1 MSYVIARSEALRAA
15 KQSSSASLLRLT
27 SDCFVI
33 PIKASVFLAMALLYL
48 CSLTVNAQSLT
59 DYVNPLIGTKGLFL
73 YGRTT
78 PFVTPPFGM
87 THWTAC
93 TRSSRIR
100 IPNYHY
106 FDTRIRGF
114 RASHKP
120 AMWMGDYGY
129 VTLKPVTGSVNG
141 KALKRTYFFS
151 HFGEESKPHYYSV
164 KLHDTDTK
172 IIKAEMTSTARC
184 GMLKFSFGKNETP
197 SVLIE
202 ASQLPDFD
210 GWVKIDVQN
219 NEITGW
225 NSDRHSAH
233 LGPPLPNFK
242 GYFVIKFKQKIEAY
256 GTWNNDTLIPNS
268 TTQTANA
275 CGAWV
280 SFGKGERLIEATVAT
295 SFISIEQA
303 RDNMQREVAAKSF
316 EQVYDETQKEWD
328 NYLSRLAI
336 EGARTNR
343 KKVFYTAMYHTLLF
357 PRRFSEYGRYY
368 SAFDDKVHT
377 GESYNDYS
385 LWDTYRAEHP
395 LLILTAPEHVAPMV
409 QSLIQMYEEGG
420 YMPKWPNPTYTGIM
434 IGTHA
439 DAVIAD
445 AVVKGVPGI
454 NLQKAYDACMK
465 DAMVPSGNDSVNRW
479 ADRAPFTYIEARNGL
494 YWYKKL
500 GYVPVDKTNESV
512 SNTLEGAYDD
522 FCVAQVA
529 KAAGKMS
536 DYDTLMKRS
545 KYYVNVYNPATGM
558 MAPRRADGSW
568 HDDTRAGFTE
578 GSPWTYLFAVQHD
591 IPGLISLMGGR
602 EAFIKKLKQN
612 FRGVHYIHMNEPGH
626 HYIYLYDYVGEAW
639 RTQKLVALNRR
650 FLYRNNP
657 DGMDGDDDCGQMSAW
672 YVFSALGFYPV
683 TPGTDVYAIGTPEFP
698 KATIY
703 FDPANREKKFEIIA
717 NHVSVRN
724 KYIQSVTLNGKKLE
738 TPFIKHSDIV
748 NGGKLEFE
756 MGAKPVKGW

>member
-1 MSYVIARSEALRAA
+1 MH
-15 KQSSSASLLRLT
+15 
-27 SDCFVI
+27 
-33 PIKASVFLAMALLYL
+33 
-48 CSLTVNAQSLT
+48 AQSLT
-59 DYVNPLIGTKGLFL
+59 NFVNPLIGTKGLFL

-87 THWTAC
+87 TQWTAC
-93 TRSSRIR
+93 TRNSKIR

-129 VTLKPVTGSVNG
+129 VTLKPVTGVVNR
-141 KALKRTYFFS
+141 KALNRTYFFS
-151 HFGEESKPHYYSV
+151 HFAEKSKPHYYSV
-164 KLHDTDTK
+164 NMLTPALKK
-172 IIKAEMTSTARC
+172 IKTEMTSTARC
-184 GMLKFSFGKNETP
+184 GMLKFEFAKNQIP

-210 GWVKIDVQN
+210 GWIKVDTAKQEV
-219 NEITGW
+219 TGW
-225 NSDRHSAH
+225 NSDRHSSH

-242 GYFVIKFKQKIEAY
+242 GYFVIKFDQAALSY
-256 GTWNNDTLIPNS
+256 GTWNNDTLTTGS
-268 TTQTANA
+268 TSQTANA
-275 CGAWV
+275 CGAWI
-280 SFGKGERLIEATVAT
+280 SFAKGTRSVQATVAT

-303 RDNMQREVAAKSF
+303 RENLEKEVGAKSF
-316 EQVYDETQKEWD
+316 AQVEKQTQTEWD
-328 NYLSRLAI
+328 NYLSRLTI
-336 EGARTNR
+336 DGARTKR
-343 KKVFYTAMYHTLLF
+343 KKVFYSAMYHTMLF
-357 PRRFSEYGRYY
+357 PRQFSEYGKYY

-377 GESYNDYS
+377 GVSYNDYS

-395 LLILTAPEHVAPMV
+395 LLILTAPEHMAGMV
-409 QSLIQMYEEGG
+409 NSLIQMYEEGG

-439 DAVIAD
+439 DAVVAD
-445 AVVKGVPGI
+445 AIVKGVKGI
-454 NLQKAYDACMK
+454 NLQKAYEACMK

-494 YWYKKL
+494 SWYMKL

-529 KAAGKMS
+529 KAAGHLA
-536 DYDTLMKRS
+536 DYDMLMKRS
-545 KYYVNVYNPATGM
+545 KNYVNVYNAATGM

-568 HDDTRAGFTE
+568 HDDVKAGFTE
-578 GSPWTYLFAVQHD
+578 GSPWTYLFGVQHD
-591 IPGLISLMGGR
+591 VPGLINLMGGK

-626 HYIYLYDYVGEAW
+626 HYTYLYDYVGEAW

-698 KATIY
+698 KSTIY
-703 FDPANREKKFEIIA
+703 FDPTNRERKFEIIA
-717 NHVSVRN
+717 NKVSVRN
-724 KYIQSVTLNGKKLE
+724 KYIQSVTLNGKKLDS
-738 TPFIKHSDIV
+738 PFLKHGDII

-756 MGAKPVKGW
+756 MGARPVKNNW